1 MRLNKRGVMFVTD
14 ICNMKCKFCYYAYST
29 APKNHKDINALKQ
42 LADILRFRYDL
53 THVDLTGM
61 GEPTLYPHIKEI
73 VKYCDEIGLKPTV
86 ITNGQRTDVIKE
98 LIEDGH
104 LEDVVL
110 SIHSIEKAYE
120 ELTRGRWEKLLETLQ
135 LLKDKKFNW
144 RGNVCVV
151 KDNLSFLKDTI
162 EITHKYGGRLMN
174 FLVFN
179 PHAGTE
185 LNNQINEI
193 QATYTECAE
202 AMKRA
207 IDRANELGVMIEVR
221 YIPICT
227 MKGYEK
233 YVLNFSQWIYDPYSW
248 EEAHGNA
255 LPPFKEESEAVEFV
269 KSKTKINYKQD
280 KCNSCALKNVCDGV
294 YPQYIKKYG
303 PDEFEPFDGE
313 PITNA
318 LHYRIQYMEE
328 NPEAYSEDKW

>member
-14 ICNMKCKFCYYAYST
+14 LCNMKCKFCYYAYSNT
-29 APKNHKDINALKQ
+29 PKSHRAIDDLKR

-53 THVDLTGM
+53 THVDLTGK
-61 GEPTLYPHIKEI
+61 GEPTLYPHLKEI
-73 VKYCDEIGLKPTV
+73 VKYCDDIGLKPTV
-86 ITNGQRTDVIKE
+86 ITNGQRADVIKE

-110 SIHSIEKAYE
+110 SIHSVEKAYE
-120 ELTRGRWEKLLETLQ
+120 ELTRGKWEKLLETLKI
-135 LLKDKKFNW
+135 LKETNFNW

-151 KDNLSFLKDTI
+151 KDNLPFLIDTI
-162 EITHKYGGRLMN
+162 ELVHKYGGRLLN

-179 PHAGTE
+179 PHENTDLAHRT
-185 LNNQINEI
+185 NEI
-193 QATYTECAE
+193 QAKYSECAE
-202 AMKRA
+202 AMKKA

-255 LPPFKEESEAVEFV
+255 LPPFKEEYEAVEFV
-269 KSKTKINYKQD
+269 RQKTLVNYKKD
-280 KCNSCALKNVCDGV
+280 KCENCSNRDICDGV
-294 YPQYIKKYG
+294 YPQYIKRFGEK
-303 PDEFEPFDGE
+303 EFEPFTG
-313 PITNA
+313 PLLINP
-318 LHYRIQYMEE
+318 LHYRIKYMEE
-328 NPEAYSEDKW
+328 HPNAYSEDKW